1 MSEQVRPDEAAKAL
15 AQIRDRQEQVIN
27 VTVVPVWYWWAVGAL
42 MVGFAA
48 AVDTRRPAVVG
59 VGIGVFVIGIL
70 ACTGWVVRRA
80 LQVQVRGGLLGARGI
95 LLILGFVAV
104 VVGASLA
111 VAFSLQAAGVPGPAL
126 AGNAFGA
133 ACLVVG
139 GPLLMGAL
147 RRIMLANRTGGT
159 R

>member
-1 MSEQVRPDEAAKAL
+1 M
-15 AQIRDRQEQVIN
+15 
-27 VTVVPVWYWWAVGAL
+27 
-42 MVGFAA
+42 
-48 AVDTRRPAVVG
+48 
-59 VGIGVFVIGIL
+59 
-70 ACTGWVVRRA
+70 VRRA

-147 RRIMLANRTGGT
+147 RRIMLANRTGTWLLVIDNIAKPEALRGLLPAAGVHVLPA
-159 R
+159 RP

>member
-1 MSEQVRPDEAAKAL
+1 
-15 AQIRDRQEQVIN
+15 
-27 VTVVPVWYWWAVGAL
+27 

-59 VGIGVFVIGIL
+59 VGIGVFVLCIL

-95 LLILGFVAV
+95 LLILGFVALT
-104 VVGASLA
+104 VGLSLA
-111 VAFSLQAAGVPGPAL
+111 VAFSLQAAGVAHPAL
-126 AGNAFGA
+126 YGNAAGA
-133 ACLVVG
+133 ACMVVG

-147 RRIMLANRTGGT
+147 RRIMLANRTGGA